1 MKKKLFA
8 LVFAL
13 LLMIPVFSLNAK
25 EKEKVRV
32 YIFEAGGCPYC
43 EEEIKYLESL
53 DSFNKKFV
61 IEKRELYVDHVDWAK
76 GRDYELG
83 KAVAEKFIEDGF
95 ENAAYNSTPFVV
107 ISDVYAVAGYSTDL
121 ESYINKAYKEGDED
135 VVDEIAKK
143 LGIENVNRDDIGKT
157 TTPTDETN
165 SDGEKP
171 NALIVVG
178 ALVLLVGAM
187 AFIIKTGNKN
197 NEENDEVEEDKAEEK
212 VEEDKK
218 EEVVVEKKEKVK
230 EVKKEKP
237 VTKKTQSKTSTA
249 KKSTAK
255 KTTNT
260 KRKTNKK

>member
-1 MKKKLFA
+1 MKKKIFA

-25 EKEKVRV
+25 EKEKVKV
-32 YIFEAGGCPYC
+32 YVFEAGGCPYC

-53 DSFNKKFV
+53 DSYNKKFV
-61 IEKRELYVDHVDWAK
+61 IEKRELYVDHVNWAK

-83 KAVAEKFIEDGF
+83 KAVAEKFKEDGF
-95 ENAAYNSTPFVV
+95 ENAAYDGTPFVV
-107 ISDVYAVAGYSTDL
+107 ISDVYAAATYSTDL

-135 VVDEIAKK
+135 VVNKIAKK
-143 LGIENVNRDDIGKT
+143 LKVENVNRDDIGEGEGNGNSGT
-157 TTPTDETN
+157 TTETYKFV
-165 SDGEKP
+165 GEKP
-171 NALIVVG
+171 NALVVVA

-187 AFIIKTGNKN
+187 VFIIKTGNKN
-197 NEENDEVEEDKAEEK
+197 DEENDEVEEE
-212 VEEDKK
+212 K
-218 EEVVVEKKEKVK
+218 EEVVEEEEEVKK
-230 EVKKEKP
+230 VKKEKP
-237 VTKKTQSKTSTA
+237 VTKKAQSKTSTA